1 MQRAARIV
9 AAVPV
14 SADSWLASSFSS
26 GHCRCYCHKG
36 VNQISRWFSQQPIM
50 TLLLDNWQKI
60 TAKIR
65 TCLERSLT
73 DRIFA
78 NQTTF
83 FGEGLYTNI
92 RILNGH
98 FQIQNNVFIIQRF
111 LSRHHLRILCS
122 AICRWHLDRPHWALQ
137 HPGGWCWPRSAA
149 WSRASS
155 PDGSIVTAEPRY
167 SVDAVTTHT
176 QPV

>member
-50 TLLLDNWQKI
+50 TLLLDNWQKPPFLVKVY
-60 TAKIR
+60 T
-65 TCLERSLT
+65 
-73 DRIFA
+73 
-78 NQTTF
+78 QTSGFWMATF
-83 FGEGLYTNI
+83 K
-92 RILNGH
+92 
-98 FQIQNNVFIIQRF
+98 QNNVFIIQRF

>member
-111 LSRHHLRILCS
+111 LSRHLS
-122 AICRWHLDRPHWALQ
+122 EFY
-137 HPGGWCWPRSAA
+137 
-149 WSRASS
+149 
-155 PDGSIVTAEPRY
+155 VPRY
-167 SVDAVTTHT
+167 VAGTLTAHT
-176 QPV
+176 GLYSTPGVGAGRGLPPGLEPPLLMAAS